1 MYRNAQPRSKP
12 IKSRGLE
19 PAGRSLRVG
28 DCLYTVDGEAAIE
41 SIKRVATAA
50 GAETYTVAL
59 EGGSGAEM
67 LAVGGVFTH
76 TKAAFT
82 TAMLKEHL
90 KVKQAAMPGFLA
102 KAARGHG
109 H

>member
-1 MYRNAQPRSKP
+1 
-12 IKSRGLE
+12 
-19 PAGRSLRVG
+19 
-28 DCLYTVDGEAAIE
+28 
-41 SIKRVATAA
+41 VAPAA

-82 TAMLKEHL
+82 TATLNEHL
-90 KVKQAAMPGFLA
+90 NHAVTTATLKGHLKLKHAAMSGGRA

>member
-1 MYRNAQPRSKP
+1 MAP
-12 IKSRGLE
+12 
-19 PAGRSLRVG
+19 
-28 DCLYTVDGEAAIE
+28 
-41 SIKRVATAA
+41 AA
-50 GAETYTVAL
+50 GAETYTVVIDGRS
-59 EGGSGAEM
+59 GGDM

>member
-1 MYRNAQPRSKP
+1 
-12 IKSRGLE
+12 
-19 PAGRSLRVG
+19 
-28 DCLYTVDGEAAIE
+28 
-41 SIKRVATAA
+41 
-50 GAETYTVAL
+50 
-59 EGGSGAEM
+59 M

-82 TAMLKEHL
+82 TATLNEHL
-90 KVKQAAMPGFLA
+90 NHAVTTATLKGHLKLKQAEMSGGRA

>member
-1 MYRNAQPRSKP
+1 MAP
-12 IKSRGLE
+12 
-19 PAGRSLRVG
+19 
-28 DCLYTVDGEAAIE
+28 
-41 SIKRVATAA
+41 AA

-82 TAMLKEHL
+82 AATLKEHL
-90 KVKQAAMPGFLA
+90 KVKQAAMSGGLA
-102 KAARGHG
+102 KASRGHG

>member
-1 MYRNAQPRSKP
+1 MAP
-12 IKSRGLE
+12 
-19 PAGRSLRVG
+19 
-28 DCLYTVDGEAAIE
+28 
-41 SIKRVATAA
+41 AA
-50 GAETYTVAL
+50 GAETYTVVL

-82 TAMLKEHL
+82 TAAAAALLKGRPQAVGTLKEHL
-90 KVKQAAMPGFLA
+90 KTAFTMAKLA

>member
-1 MYRNAQPRSKP
+1 MAP
-12 IKSRGLE
+12 
-19 PAGRSLRVG
+19 
-28 DCLYTVDGEAAIE
+28 
-41 SIKRVATAA
+41 AA

-67 LAVGGVFTH
+67 LAVGGVFAH

-82 TAMLKEHL
+82 LKGGTATLKERL
-90 KVKQAAMPGFLA
+90 KLKQAAMSGGLA